1 MYRRARIGVGA
12 AHVEGEHDAGD
23 PRAGR
28 NVACHVTHD
37 FYTLAFSH
45 PAVESI
51 IWWTITDLEP
61 WRGMPAG
68 LLDAEGKAKPAY
80 HALDQLI
87 NHQWNTQIEA
97 TTAQDG
103 RAQFRGFYGSYTV
116 TVEHEGEILTGEFDL
131 RRGSFDVQNIVLRVT
146 PDRG

>member
-1 MYRRARIGVGA
+1 VDDYDARGQDRPTIPSTPEWEQYQA
-12 AHVEGEHDAGD
+12 DLA
-23 PRAGR
+23 
-28 NVACHVTHD
+28 HD

-68 LLDAEGKAKPAY
+68 LLDVEGKAKPAY

-97 TTAQDG
+97 TTAEDG
-103 RAQFRGFYGSYTV
+103 RTQFRGFYGSYTV
-116 TVEHEGEILTGEFDL
+116 TVQHEGETLTGEFDL
-131 RRGSFDVQNIVLRVT
+131 RRGSPDVQNIVLRVT